1 EFCTLGLQHV
11 AYSLLSSFLARRRS
25 GRLGFFQLAT
35 DDLALED
42 PHLHTDHTV
51 GGVRLVGGVIDI
63 GTQGVQRHTTFAIPL
78 GAGDFRTAE
87 TTAHLDLDA
96 LGTNAHGVLHGALHG
111 ATEHDAAFQLLSN
124 ALSNQHC
131 IEFRLA
137 DFLDVDVHRHTH
149 LLGQVLT
156 QLLNIFTFLA
166 DHDAGTS
173 GVDGDACGLS
183 RTSDVDTA
191 YGRAF

>member
-1 EFCTLGLQHV
+1 LGLQHV
-11 AYSLLSSFLARRRS
+11 AYSLLSSFLARRRG
-25 GRLGFFQLAT
+25 GRLGLFQLAT
-35 DDLALED
+35 NDLALED

-51 GGVRLVGGVIDI
+51 SGVRLVGGVVDI

-78 GAGDFRTAE
+78 GTGDFRAAE
-87 TTAHLDLDA
+87 TTTCLDLDA

-111 ATEHDAAFQLLSN
+111 ATEHDAALQLLSN
-124 ALSNQHC
+124 ALRNQHG

-156 QLLNIFTFLA
+156 QLLDVFTLLA
-166 DHDAGTS
+166 DHDTGTGS
-173 GVDGDACGLS
+173 VDGDARGLS
-183 RTSDVDTA
+183 RARDVDA
-191 YGRAF
+191 AHGRAF